1 MPDPIPP
8 TLDLESTMKR
18 LKGDKE
24 FLDMLLQVFL
34 DDLPK
39 KLGDLERAFGTSNI
53 DTVLRA
59 AHSLKGAC
67 ATIGAEALRQTA
79 LELETA
85 ARNGDLRAARDA
97 YAPLVP
103 LAGELVVCLKSELG

>member
-1 MPDPIPP
+1 MPDSTLP
-8 TLDLESTMKR
+8 TLDLESTLKR

-24 FLDMLLQVFL
+24 FLHMLLQVFL

-39 KLGDLERAFGTSNI
+39 KLGDLEQAFEAANI

-67 ATIGAEALRQTA
+67 ATIGAEALRQIA
-79 LELETA
+79 QELETA
-85 ARNGDLRAARDA
+85 ARNGDLQAARDA
-97 YAPLVP
+97 YSPLVP
-103 LAGELVVCLKSELG
+103 MAGELVVCLKSELG